1 MSSFGPCLKSRFD
14 SFQSPSQYYG
24 SPITI
29 TTTSPWPT
37 STTPSSSTP
46 AAAAAGSGR
55 QQLANLREWYLRKS
69 RRLTL
74 RTSRDFLCN

>member
-46 AAAAAGSGR
+46 AAAAAGTDSSWQIYGNGTSG
-55 QQLANLREWYLRKS
+55 S
-69 RRLTL
+69 PG
-74 RTSRDFLCN
+74 D